1 MNDPEHSN
9 ESSMKFRRI
18 GGSSQLVIE
27 SADDFRNAY
36 ELDPAHWALTSI
48 PAKNLLCPANF
59 LALIPQDA
67 SGRIHV
73 KDVRALLKWVISA
86 VSDLS
91 DFITASPALRL
102 AALNDK
108 DADGQRAKETAEL
121 ALKRIGSK
129 TTSSITLEQIEEFKK
144 LVSNALQN
152 GDGIIPP
159 GPVKDKV
166 AAECISFAMTAVGS
180 QKDISGADGVGAAE
194 LDAFEA
200 MLKGFLAWTDEGKA
214 RKKELFPYADATA
227 GLWGAYL
234 AIAADVDD
242 YFDSCHALVYAGAS
256 EAGSRVPK
264 NTFDPNDSS
273 SVEDFFKK
281 APLAPANAD
290 CILHMNERVNPNR
303 AGALSAFFKAFRAA
317 APGDAASIS
326 EAEWTAFKAA
336 IAPYGEWAGR
346 KNTDKLDGLDLAR
359 LREVAA
365 SKAFEQIRAM
375 IAEDAVVSN
384 NVTCCDLVR
393 KVIICQ
399 TNLREFLNN
408 FINMEALFSPEKRS
422 FILAGKLVMNG
433 YNFHMCMIV
442 HDIAAHKKIAA
453 TSNVCVMYITVTTG
467 AAPAVKSM
475 NLAVAVTA
483 GTMRRLFVGKSGV
496 FYTPDGLIWD
506 AVITD
511 LIQQPVSLKEA
522 ILMPF
527 YRIGDIIQNQAEK
540 HFAAKTNAFE
550 ADVTK
555 NVDAKLAGGEQ
566 PKKEGGLNMP
576 MLIMGGGVGIAALG
590 SSFAFMAKSLQ
601 GVSAWRI
608 LAVLLCIFI
617 IICAPFV
624 ILSLL
629 KLFRRSL
636 TRFLEANGCALNR
649 EMRLTLALGRIF
661 TYVPRIPGKFS
672 IYKLSTVSAGDDPDL
687 DDASR
692 HPFLNAF
699 FKLLIVVLIIQ
710 LILFIWFKFFLND

>member
-1 MNDPEHSN
+1 MNNPENVS
-9 ESSMKFRRI
+9 ETSMKFRRI

-27 SADDFRNAY
+27 SANDFRNAY
-36 ELDPAHWALTSI
+36 ELDPAHWTLTSI
-48 PAKNLLCPANF
+48 PAKNLLCPAEF

-73 KDVRALLKWVISA
+73 KDVRALLKWVISTVA
-86 VSDLS
+86 DLS
-91 DFITASPALRL
+91 DFITAAPALRL
-102 AALNDK
+102 AALNTD
-108 DADGQRAKETAEL
+108 DADGLRAKETAVL
-121 ALKRIGSK
+121 ALKRIGAQTDSE
-129 TTSSITLEQIEEFKK
+129 IPIEQINEFKT

-159 GPVKDKV
+159 GPVQDEIT
-166 AAECISFAMTAVGS
+166 AECIKFAMAAVGS

-200 MLKGFLAWTDEGKA
+200 MLNGFLAWTDEGIA
-214 RKKELFPYADATA
+214 REKELFPYAAATA
-227 GLWGAYL
+227 GLWSKYL
-234 AIAADVDD
+234 AVAADVDD
-242 YFDSCHALVYAGAS
+242 YFESCHALVFAGS
-256 EAGSRVPK
+256 HDSSSRVPM
-264 NTFDPNDSS
+264 NTFDSNDSS
-273 SVEDFFKK
+273 SVKDFFKK
-281 APLAPANAD
+281 APLAPADPA
-290 CILHMNERVNPNR
+290 CVLHLNERVNPTR
-303 AGALSAFFKAFRAA
+303 AGVLTAFFEAFRAA
-317 APGDAASIS
+317 VPGEADAIS
-326 EAEWTAFKAA
+326 ESEWTAFKAA
-336 IAPYGEWAGR
+336 IAPYGDWTGR
-346 KNTDKLDGLDLAR
+346 KNTAKLDGLDIAR
-359 LREVAA
+359 LRAIAA
-365 SKAFEQIRAM
+365 SKAFENIRAM

-408 FINMEALFSPEKRS
+408 FINMEALFAPEKRS

-433 YNFHMCMIV
+433 FNFHMCMIV
-442 HDIAAHKKIAA
+442 HDVAAHKKIAA
-453 TSNVCVMYITVTTG
+453 TSNVCVMYINATTG
-467 AAPAVKSM
+467 TAPAVKSM
-475 NLAVAVTA
+475 TLAVAVTA

-555 NVDAKLAGGEQ
+555 NVDSKLAGGEQ

-601 GVSAWRI
+601 GVSVWRI
-608 LAVLLCIFI
+608 LAVLLGIFI

-672 IYKLSTVSAGDDPDL
+672 LYAMNTSSAGDDPD
-687 DDASR
+687 AVKS
-692 HPFLNAF
+692 PFLNIV
-699 FKLLIVVLIIQ
+699 FKLLVVLLIIQ
-710 LILFIWFKFFLND
+710 LILLVWVKFFLNN

>member
-1 MNDPEHSN
+1 MNNPETVS
-9 ESSMKFRRI
+9 ETSMKFRRI
-18 GGSSQLVIE
+18 GGSTQLVIE
-27 SADDFRNAY
+27 SANDFRNAY
-36 ELDPAHWALTSI
+36 ELDPAHWTLTSI
-48 PAKNLLCPANF
+48 PAKNLLCPAEF

-73 KDVRALLKWVISA
+73 KDVRGLLKWVISTVA
-86 VSDLS
+86 DLS
-91 DFITASPALRL
+91 DFITAAPALRL

-108 DADGQRAKETAEL
+108 DADGLRAKETAVL
-121 ALKRIGSK
+121 ALKRIGAK
-129 TTSSITLEQIEEFKK
+129 TDSEITIEQINEFKT

-159 GPVKDKV
+159 GPVED
-166 AAECISFAMTAVGS
+166 AITAECIKFAMAAVGS

-194 LDAFEA
+194 LDAFES
-200 MLKGFLAWTDEGKA
+200 MLNGFLAWTDEGIA
-214 RKKELFPYADATA
+214 REKELFPYAAATA
-227 GLWGAYL
+227 GLWSKYL
-234 AIAADVDD
+234 AVAADVDD
-242 YFDSCHALVYAGAS
+242 YFESCHALVFAGS
-256 EAGSRVPK
+256 HDSGSRVPK

-281 APLAPANAD
+281 APLAPADPA
-290 CILHMNERVNPNR
+290 CILHLNERVNPNR
-303 AGALSAFFKAFRAA
+303 AGALTAFFGAFRAA
-317 APGDAASIS
+317 VPGEADAIT

-336 IAPYGEWAGR
+336 IAPYGDWIGR
-346 KNTDKLDGLDLAR
+346 KNTDKLDGLDLER
-359 LREVAA
+359 LRAVAA
-365 SKAFEQIRAM
+365 SKAFENIRAM
-375 IAEDAVVSN
+375 IAEDTVVSN

-433 YNFHMCMIV
+433 FNFHMCMIV
-442 HDIAAHKKIAA
+442 HDVAAHKKIAA
-453 TSNVCVMYITVTTG
+453 TSNVCVMYINATTG
-467 AAPAVKSM
+467 TAPAVKSM
-475 NLAVAVTA
+475 TLAVAVTA

-527 YRIGDIIQNQAEK
+527 YRIGDIISSQAEK

-555 NVDAKLAGGEQ
+555 NVDSKLAGGDQ

-601 GVSAWRI
+601 GVSIWRI
-608 LAVLLCIFI
+608 LAVLLGIFI

-672 IYKLSTVSAGDDPDL
+672 LYSMNTASAGDDPD
-687 DDASR
+687 AVRS
-692 HPFLNAF
+692 PILNIIYR
-699 FKLLIVVLIIQ
+699 LLIVVLIIQ
-710 LILFIWFKFFLND
+710 IILLVWFKFFLN

>member
-1 MNDPEHSN
+1 MNNPETVS
-9 ESSMKFRRI
+9 ETSMKFRRI
-18 GGSSQLVIE
+18 GGSTQLVIE
-27 SADDFRNAY
+27 SANDFRNAY
-36 ELDPAHWALTSI
+36 ELDPAHWTLTSI
-48 PAKNLLCPANF
+48 PAKNLLCPAEF

-73 KDVRALLKWVISA
+73 KDVRGLLKWVISTVA
-86 VSDLS
+86 DLS
-91 DFITASPALRL
+91 DFITAAPALRL

-108 DADGQRAKETAEL
+108 DADGLRAKETAVL
-121 ALKRIGSK
+121 ALKRIGAK
-129 TTSSITLEQIEEFKK
+129 TDSEITIEQINEFKT

-159 GPVKDKV
+159 GPVED
-166 AAECISFAMTAVGS
+166 AITAECIKFAMAAVGS

-194 LDAFEA
+194 LDAFES
-200 MLKGFLAWTDEGKA
+200 MLNGFLAWTDEGIA
-214 RKKELFPYADATA
+214 REKELFPYAAATA
-227 GLWGAYL
+227 GLWSKYL
-234 AIAADVDD
+234 AVAADVDD
-242 YFDSCHALVYAGAS
+242 YFESCHALVFAGS
-256 EAGSRVPK
+256 HDSGSRVPK
-264 NTFDPNDSS
+264 NTFDSNDSS
-273 SVEDFFKK
+273 SVKDFFKK
-281 APLAPANAD
+281 APLAPADPA
-290 CILHMNERVNPNR
+290 CILHLNERVNPTR
-303 AGALSAFFKAFRAA
+303 AGVLTAFFGAFRAA
-317 APGDAASIS
+317 VPGDADSIS

-336 IAPYGEWAGR
+336 IAPYGDWIGR
-346 KNTDKLDGLDLAR
+346 KNTDKLDGLDLER
-359 LREVAA
+359 LRAVAA
-365 SKAFEQIRAM
+365 SKAFENIRAM
-375 IAEDAVVSN
+375 IAEDTVVSN

-433 YNFHMCMIV
+433 FNFHMCMIV
-442 HDIAAHKKIAA
+442 HDVAAHKKIAA
-453 TSNVCVMYITVTTG
+453 TSNVCVMYINATTG
-467 AAPAVKSM
+467 TAPAVKSM
-475 NLAVAVTA
+475 TLAVAVTA

-527 YRIGDIIQNQAEK
+527 YRIGDIISSQAEK

-555 NVDAKLAGGEQ
+555 NVDSKLAGDDQ

-601 GVSAWRI
+601 GVSIWRI
-608 LAVLLCIFI
+608 LAVLLGIFI

-672 IYKLSTVSAGDDPDL
+672 LYSMNTASAGDDPDAVRSPL
-687 DDASR
+687 
-692 HPFLNAF
+692 LNIVY
-699 FKLLIVVLIIQ
+699 KLLIVILIIQ
-710 LILFIWFKFFLND
+710 VILLVWFKFFLN

>member
-1 MNDPEHSN
+1 MNNPETVS
-9 ESSMKFRRI
+9 ETSMKFRRI
-18 GGSSQLVIE
+18 GGSTQLVIE
-27 SADDFRNAY
+27 SANDFRNAY
-36 ELDPAHWALTSI
+36 ELDPAHWTLTSI
-48 PAKNLLCPANF
+48 PAKNLLCPAEF

-73 KDVRALLKWVISA
+73 KDVRGLLKWVISTVA
-86 VSDLS
+86 DLS
-91 DFITASPALRL
+91 DFITAAPALRL

-108 DADGQRAKETAEL
+108 DPDGLRAKETAEL
-121 ALKRIGSK
+121 ALKRIGAKSD
-129 TTSSITLEQIEEFKK
+129 SEITIEQINEFKT
-144 LVSNALQN
+144 LVSSALQN

-159 GPVKDKV
+159 GPVQDEIT
-166 AAECISFAMTAVGS
+166 AECIKFAMAAVGS

-194 LDAFEA
+194 LDAFES
-200 MLKGFLAWTDEGKA
+200 MLNGFLAWTDEGIA
-214 RKKELFPYADATA
+214 REKELFPYAAATA
-227 GLWGAYL
+227 GLWGKYL
-234 AIAADVDD
+234 AVAADVDD
-242 YFDSCHALVYAGAS
+242 YFESCHALVYAGGHES
-256 EAGSRVPK
+256 SSRVPK

-281 APLAPANAD
+281 APLAPADPA
-290 CILHMNERVNPNR
+290 CILHLNERVNPTR
-303 AGALSAFFKAFRAA
+303 AGVLTAFFGAFRAA
-317 APGDAASIS
+317 VPGEADAIT

-336 IAPYGEWAGR
+336 IAPYGDWIGR
-346 KNTDKLDGLDLAR
+346 KNTDKLDGLDLER
-359 LREVAA
+359 LRAVAA
-365 SKAFEQIRAM
+365 SKAFENIRAM
-375 IAEDAVVSN
+375 IAEDTVVSN

-433 YNFHMCMIV
+433 FNFHMCMIV
-442 HDIAAHKKIAA
+442 HDVAAHKKIAA
-453 TSNVCVMYITVTTG
+453 TSNVCVMYINATTG
-467 AAPAVKSM
+467 TAPAVKSM
-475 NLAVAVTA
+475 TLAVAVTA

-527 YRIGDIIQNQAEK
+527 YRIGDIISSQAEK

-555 NVDAKLAGGEQ
+555 NVDSKLAGGDQ

-601 GVSAWRI
+601 GVSVWRI
-608 LAVLLCIFI
+608 LAVLLGIFI

-672 IYKLSTVSAGDDPDL
+672 LYSMNTASAGDDPDAVRSPL
-687 DDASR
+687 
-692 HPFLNAF
+692 LNIVY
-699 FKLLIVVLIIQ
+699 KLLIVILIIQ
-710 LILFIWFKFFLND
+710 IILLVWFKFFLN

>member
-1 MNDPEHSN
+1 MNNPENVS
-9 ESSMKFRRI
+9 ETSMKFRRI

-27 SADDFRNAY
+27 SANDFRNAY
-36 ELDPAHWALTSI
+36 ELDPAHWTLTSI
-48 PAKNLLCPANF
+48 PAKNLLCPADF

-73 KDVRALLKWVISA
+73 KDVRGLLKWVISTVA
-86 VSDLS
+86 DLS
-91 DFITASPALRL
+91 DFITAAPSLRL

-108 DADGQRAKETAEL
+108 DADGLRAKETAEL

-129 TTSSITLEQIEEFKK
+129 NTSAITLDQINEFKT

-159 GPVKDKV
+159 GPVQDEIT
-166 AAECISFAMTAVGS
+166 AECIKFAMAAVGS

-200 MLKGFLAWTDEGKA
+200 MLNGFLAWTDEGIA
-214 RKKELFPYADATA
+214 REKELFPYAAATA
-227 GLWGAYL
+227 GLWSKYL
-234 AIAADVDD
+234 AVAADVDD
-242 YFDSCHALVYAGAS
+242 YFESCHALVFAGS
-256 EAGSRVPK
+256 HDSSSRVPM
-264 NTFDPNDSS
+264 NTFDSNDSS
-273 SVEDFFKK
+273 SVKDFFKK
-281 APLAPANAD
+281 APLAPADPA
-290 CILHMNERVNPNR
+290 CVLHLNERVNPTR
-303 AGALSAFFKAFRAA
+303 AGVLTAFFEAFRAA
-317 APGDAASIS
+317 VPGEADAIS
-326 EAEWTAFKAA
+326 ESEWTAFKAA
-336 IAPYGEWAGR
+336 IAPYGDWTGR
-346 KNTDKLDGLDLAR
+346 KNTDKLDGLDIAR
-359 LREVAA
+359 LRAVAA
-365 SKAFEQIRAM
+365 SKAFENIRAM

-433 YNFHMCMIV
+433 FNFHMCMIV
-442 HDIAAHKKIAA
+442 HDVAAHKKIAA
-453 TSNVCVMYITVTTG
+453 TSNVCVMYINATTG
-467 AAPAVKSM
+467 TAPAVKSM
-475 NLAVAVTA
+475 TLAVAVTA

-555 NVDAKLAGGEQ
+555 NVDSKLAGGEQ

-590 SSFAFMAKSLQ
+590 SSFAFMAN
-601 GVSAWRI
+601 G
-608 LAVLLCIFI
+608 IFI

-672 IYKLSTVSAGDDPDL
+672 LYALNTTSAGDDPDAVRSPL
-687 DDASR
+687 
-692 HPFLNAF
+692 LNIVY
-699 FKLLIVVLIIQ
+699 KLLIVILIIQ
-710 LILFIWFKFFLND
+710 VILLVWFKFFLN

>member
-1 MNDPEHSN
+1 MNNPETVN
-9 ESSMKFRRI
+9 ETSMKFRRI

-27 SADDFRNAY
+27 SANDFRNAY
-36 ELDPAHWALTSI
+36 ELDPAHWTLTSI
-48 PAKNLLCPANF
+48 PAKNLLCPADF

-73 KDVRALLKWVISA
+73 KDVRALLKWVISTVA
-86 VSDLS
+86 DLS
-91 DFITASPALRL
+91 DFITAAPALRL

-108 DADGQRAKETAEL
+108 DADGLRAKETAKL
-121 ALKRIGSK
+121 ALKRIGAK
-129 TTSSITLEQIEEFKK
+129 TESEITIEQINEFKT

-159 GPVKDKV
+159 EPVKDAV
-166 AAECISFAMTAVGS
+166 TAECIKFAMAAVGS
-180 QKDISGADGVGAAE
+180 QKDISGADGIGAAE
-194 LDAFEA
+194 LDAFET
-200 MLKGFLAWTDEGKA
+200 MLKAFLDWTDEGVA

-227 GLWGAYL
+227 GLWGKYSAV
-234 AIAADVDD
+234 ASDVDD
-242 YFDSCHALVYAGAS
+242 YFDSCHALVFAGS
-256 EAGSRVPK
+256 HDSGSRVPK

-281 APLAPANAD
+281 APLAPADPA
-290 CILHMNERVNPNR
+290 CVLHLNERVNPNR
-303 AGALSAFFKAFRAA
+303 ASDLTAFFEAFRASV
-317 APGDAASIS
+317 PGDKSAIT

-336 IAPYGEWAGR
+336 ITPYGDWTGR

-359 LREVAA
+359 LRAVAA
-365 SKAFEQIRAM
+365 SKAFENIRAM
-375 IAEDAVVSN
+375 IADDTEVSN

-433 YNFHMCMIV
+433 FNFHMCMIV
-442 HDIAAHKKIAA
+442 HDVAAHKKIAA
-453 TSNVCVMYITVTTG
+453 TSNVCVMYINATTG
-467 AAPAVKSM
+467 TAPAVKSM
-475 NLAVAVTA
+475 TLAVAVTA

-527 YRIGDIIQNQAEK
+527 YRIGDIISNQAEK

-555 NVDAKLAGGEQ
+555 NVDSKLAGGEQ

-601 GVSAWRI
+601 GVSIWRI
-608 LAVLLCIFI
+608 LAVLLGIFI

-672 IYKLSTVSAGDDPDL
+672 LYTLNTASAGDDPDAVKSPL
-687 DDASR
+687 
-692 HPFLNAF
+692 LNIVY
-699 FKLLIVVLIIQ
+699 KLLILLLVIQ
-710 LILFIWFKFFLND
+710 VILLVWVKFFLN

>member
-1 MNDPEHSN
+1 MNDPEKTN

-36 ELDPAHWALTSI
+36 ELDPAHWTLTSI
-48 PAKNLLCPANF
+48 PAKNLLCPADF

-73 KDVRALLKWVISA
+73 KDVRALLKWIISA

-91 DFITASPALRL
+91 DFITAAPALRL
-102 AALNDK
+102 AALNTA

-121 ALKRIGSK
+121 ALKRIGAANASA
-129 TTSSITLEQIEEFKK
+129 ITIEQINEFKT

-159 GPVKDKV
+159 GPVKDEIT
-166 AAECISFAMTAVGS
+166 AECIKFAMAAAGS

-194 LDAFEA
+194 LDAFEG
-200 MLKGFLAWTDEGKA
+200 MLKGFLAWTDEGIA
-214 RKKELFPYADATA
+214 REKELFPYGSATA
-227 GLWGAYL
+227 GLWSGFL
-234 AIAADVDD
+234 GIASDVDD
-242 YFDSCHALVYAGAS
+242 YFESCHALVYAGAS
-256 EAGSRVPK
+256 EAGSRVSK

-281 APLAPANAD
+281 APLAPADPA

-303 AGALSAFFKAFRAA
+303 AAALDAFFKAFRAA
-317 APGDAASIS
+317 VPGDAASIS

-336 IAPYGEWAGR
+336 IAPYGDWTGR

-365 SKAFEQIRAM
+365 SKAFENIRAM

-442 HDIAAHKKIAA
+442 HDVAAHKKIAA

-467 AAPAVKSM
+467 TAPAVKSM

-527 YRIGDIIQNQAEK
+527 YRIGDIIQAQAEK

-555 NVDAKLAGGEQ
+555 GVDAKLAGGDQ

-601 GVSAWRI
+601 GVSIWRI
-608 LAVLLCIFI
+608 LAVLLGIFI

-672 IYKLSTVSAGDDPDL
+672 TYALNTASAGDDPDL
-687 DDASR
+687 DDASK
-692 HPFLNAF
+692 HPLLNAF
-699 FKLLIVVLIIQ
+699 FKLLIVVLILQ
-710 LILFIWFKFFLND
+710 LILFIWFKFFLNN

>member
-1 MNDPEHSN
+1 MNPN
-9 ESSMKFRRI
+9 ESTSDPNMKFRRI
-18 GGSSQLVIE
+18 GGSTQLVIE
-27 SADDFRNAY
+27 SEADFRHAY
-36 ELDPAHWALTSI
+36 ELDPAHWTLTSI
-48 PAKNLLCPANF
+48 PAKNLLCPAEF
-59 LALIPQDA
+59 LALLPQDA

-73 KDVRALLKWVISA
+73 KDVRQLLKWVIST
-86 VSDLS
+86 VGDLS
-91 DFITASPALRL
+91 DFITAAPALRL
-102 AALNDK
+102 AALNAEDPE
-108 DADGQRAKETAEL
+108 GLRAKETAEI
-121 ALKRIGSK
+121 ALKRIGAAN
-129 TTSSITLEQIEEFKK
+129 TSAITFEQINEFKA

-159 GPVKDKV
+159 EPVKDEV
-166 AAECISFAMTAVGS
+166 AAACIRFAMGAVGS
-180 QKDISGADGVGAAE
+180 KKDISGADGIGAEE

-200 MLKGFLAWTDEGKA
+200 MLKAYLAWTDEGEA
-214 RKKELFPYADATA
+214 RAKELFPYGRAATDALWKQCKAVAD
-227 GLWGAYL
+227 
-234 AIAADVDD
+234 DVDA
-242 YFDSCHALVYAGAS
+242 YFDSCHALIYAGVPDS
-256 EAGSRVPK
+256 GSRVAV
-264 NTFDPNDSS
+264 NTFDPYDSS

-281 APLAPANAD
+281 APLSPADPA
-290 CILHMNERVNPNR
+290 CILHLNERVNPNR
-303 AGALSAFFKAFRAA
+303 AAALTAFFEVFRASVPGPA
-317 APGDAASIS
+317 AAIQES
-326 EAEWTAFKAA
+326 EWTELKAA
-336 IAPYGEWAGR
+336 VAPYGDWIGR
-346 KNTDKLDGLDLAR
+346 KNTDKLDGLDLAK

-365 SKAFEQIRAM
+365 SNAFADIRKL
-375 IAEDAVVSN
+375 IADDAVVSN
-384 NVTCCDLVR
+384 HVTCCDVVR

-408 FINMEALFSPEKRS
+408 FINMEALFSPDKRS

-442 HDIAAHKKIAA
+442 HDVAAHKKIAA
-453 TSNVCVMYITVTTG
+453 TSNVCVMYINATTG
-467 AAPAVKSM
+467 TAPATKSM
-475 NLAVAVTA
+475 TLAVAVTA

-527 YRIGDIIQNQAEK
+527 YRIGDIIQKQAEK
-540 HFAAKTNAFE
+540 HFAAKTDAFE

-555 NVDAKLAGGEQ
+555 NVDSKLAGGE
-566 PKKEGGLNMP
+566 KKEGGLSMP

-608 LAVLLCIFI
+608 AAVLLGIFI
-617 IICAPFV
+617 VICAPFV

-661 TYVPRIPGKFS
+661 TYIPRLPKHQAL
-672 IYKLSTVSAGDDPDL
+672 YALSTASAGDDPDA
-687 DDASR
+687 DGR
-692 HPFLNAF
+692 RNAVVNIVYKTLIAVLVIELVVWIVIRF
-699 FKLLIVVLIIQ
+699 FIS
-710 LILFIWFKFFLND
+710 